1 MVHVSI
7 IIHRLLP
14 KIPPKTTPKTYPPP
28 PKKSKNKNINQQQTD
43 KQTKKKYTAFPP
55 TIIKKRNKVLGK
67 GILIR
72 GNMSAFQFQRTSEAK
87 PKPNN
92 HLDEKWGPQLF
103 HLIQKSRETQLKNM
117 ADDALRELNAL
128 QRSAR
133 AHEEATKSSVSFVFT
148 SSGVCF

>member
-1 MVHVSI
+1 M
-7 IIHRLLP
+7 
-14 KIPPKTTPKTYPPP
+14 
-28 PKKSKNKNINQQQTD
+28 
-43 KQTKKKYTAFPP
+43 
-55 TIIKKRNKVLGK
+55 LGK

-117 ADDALRELNAL
+117 SDDALRELNAL

-133 AHEEATKSSVSFVFT
+133 AHEEATKSSVSFFFT
-148 SSGVCF
+148 SSGVCFWIVTKQT

>member
-7 IIHRLLP
+7 TIHHLLP
-14 KIPPKTTPKTYPPP
+14 PKNLKQHQKHTPR
-28 PKKSKNKNINQQQTD
+28 
-43 KQTKKKYTAFPP
+43 TKKAKTKTNNRHTNKQRKSTAFPP
-55 TIIKKRNKVLGK
+55 TITKKRKKVLGK

-133 AHEEATKSSVSFVFT
+133 AHEEATKSSVSFIFT

>member
-1 MVHVSI
+1 M
-7 IIHRLLP
+7 HRLLP
-14 KIPPKTTPKTYPPP
+14 KIPPITTPKTTHPH
-28 PKKSKNKNINQQQTD
+28 SKTKTKTNNRQTNKQRRS
-43 KQTKKKYTAFPP
+43 TAFQP

-87 PKPNN
+87 PKPIN

-117 ADDALRELNAL
+117 SDDALRELNAL

-133 AHEEATKSSVSFVFT
+133 AHEEATKSSVSFFFT
-148 SSGVCF
+148 SSGVCFWIVTKQT